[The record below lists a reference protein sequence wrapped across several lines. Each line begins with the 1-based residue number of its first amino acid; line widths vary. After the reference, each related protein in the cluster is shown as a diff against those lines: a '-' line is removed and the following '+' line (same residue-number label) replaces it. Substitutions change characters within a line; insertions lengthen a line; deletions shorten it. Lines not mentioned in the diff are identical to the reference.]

1 MQGKILL
8 IIQPRRTIQQ
18 FKMFVTVYLS
28 TFINPNK
35 MQSKDS
41 KHIELCNVWD
51 CEVECEKA
59 LFLGSFHL
67 GVDLSA
73 NSA

>member
-8 IIQPRRTIQQ
+8 IVQPRRTIQQ

-35 MQSKDS
+35 SK
-41 KHIELCNVWD
+41 N
-51 CEVECEKA
+51 CEEGCEKA

-67 GVDLSA
+67 GVDLSV